1 MLAAVTGVSAT
12 NTVVNYDTT
21 DATLTVDTVAPTVT
35 INQAATQVDPTNT
48 SPILFTA
55 VFSEAVTGFTGAD
68 ISFTGSTA
76 TGTKSATVS
85 GTGPTYTVSVSGM
98 TGSGTVVVSIPA
110 AAVVDLIGN
119 TNLASTSTDSSVTY
133 TTGTIFAD
141 VPTTYWAWS
150 EIERLYAAGY
160 TTGCSLNPFSYCPER
175 AVTRAEMAVFI
186 EKGIHGSAYDPP
198 AGTGLVFADVPLSNE
213 YVNWIE
219 KLSADQITG
228 GCSLNPL
235 SYCPER
241 SITRAEMAVFLLK
254 AEQGADYTPPA
265 AVGIFTDVPTTNM
278 YASWIEQL
286 YAEGITGGCNLS
298 PLSYCP
304 DSSVTRAEMAVFLV
318 KTFNLP

>member
-1 MLAAVTGVSAT
+1 MLAAVTGVTAT
-12 NTVVNYDTT
+12 NTVVNNDTT

-35 INQAATQVDPTNT
+35 INQAATQVDPTST

-98 TGSGTVVVSIPA
+98 TSSGTVVVSIPPG
-110 AAVVDLIGN
+110 AVVDLADN
-119 TNLASTSTDSSVTY
+119 ANLASTSTDRSVTY
-133 TTGTIFAD
+133 STGAIFAD
-141 VPTTYWAWS
+141 VPITYWAWS
-150 EIERLYAAGY
+150 EIERLYAAGF

-186 EKGIHGSAYDPP
+186 ERGIHGAAYIPP
-198 AGTGLVFADVPLSNE
+198 SGSGGVFADVPLS
-213 YVNWIE
+213 YWDTDWIE
-219 KLSADQITG
+219 KLYADHITS
-228 GCSLNPL
+228 GCSSSPL
-235 SYCPER
+235 LYCPDR

-254 AEQGADYTPPA
+254 AKHGAAYTPPA
-265 AVGIFTDVPTTNM
+265 AVGIFTDVPTT
-278 YASWIEQL
+278 YWAASWIEQL
-286 YAEGITGGCNLS
+286 YAEKLTGGCNLS

-304 DSSVTRAEMAVFLV
+304 DRSVTRAEMAVFLV
-318 KTFNLP
+318 RTFNLP